1 MLSCLRLV
9 ATAAS
14 LTVIAVPAFAQQ
26 ADRKAPPRI
35 EVDPAALDR
44 DTITI
49 GGGVG
54 LVPSYDGSND
64 YVVIPAAAV
73 RGRVNGI
80 NFSSRGLQLSAD
92 LIRDK
97 SMASWDLMLGPVVS
111 LNLNRTARIVDA
123 RVLALGR
130 RRAAFEVGGY
140 VGIGKTGV
148 ITSPYDRLSLRVNYV
163 RDVTGVHNSYVLTPV
178 IDYGTPISRSAYIG
192 IGGSATIVGD
202 SYAETYFAVDAAGA
216 ARSGLPLFARPRG
229 GVKNYTANL
238 LFNYALSGDLQ
249 HGLQLFT
256 LVSYSRLQGDFAR
269 SPLTSVAGNP
279 NQVYS
284 AIGLGYTF

>member
-35 EVDPAALDR
+35 EVDPAAFDR

-73 RGRVNGI
+73 RGRVDGI

-111 LNLNRTARIVDA
+111 LNLNRTARVVDA
-123 RVLALGR
+123 QVLALGR

-140 VGIGKTGV
+140 VGI
-148 ITSPYDRLSLRVNYV
+148 
-163 RDVTGVHNSYVLTPV
+163 
-178 IDYGTPISRSAYIG
+178 
-192 IGGSATIVGD
+192 
-202 SYAETYFAVDAAGA
+202 
-216 ARSGLPLFARPRG
+216 ARPR
-229 GVKNYTANL
+229 
-238 LFNYALSGDLQ
+238 
-249 HGLQLFT
+249 
-256 LVSYSRLQGDFAR
+256 
-269 SPLTSVAGNP
+269 
-279 NQVYS
+279 
-284 AIGLGYTF
+284 